1 MAWVKFH
8 LSKIDCEGGE
18 WDIFENPVPFRKVRM
33 IRMEYH
39 LVDGK
44 SLEDLKRAADRIGFE
59 IVKLE
64 ENSGFGIA
72 WMEAQSEKLR
82 C

>member
-1 MAWVKFH
+1 
-8 LSKIDCEGGE
+8 
-18 WDIFENPVPFRKVRM
+18 
-33 IRMEYH
+33 MEYH

-44 SLEDLKRAADRIGFE
+44 SLKDLRKAADRIAFE

-72 WMEAQSEKLR
+72 WMESLKS
-82 C
+82 

>member
-1 MAWVKFH
+1 MK
-8 LSKIDCEGGE
+8 LDCEGAE
-18 WDIFENPVPFRKVRM
+18 WDIFENAAPFEKVRR

-44 SLEDLKRAADRIGFE
+44 SLEDLKRAAARIGFE
-59 IVKLE
+59 IVKLK

-72 WMEAQSEKLR
+72 WMTPKNA
-82 C
+82 